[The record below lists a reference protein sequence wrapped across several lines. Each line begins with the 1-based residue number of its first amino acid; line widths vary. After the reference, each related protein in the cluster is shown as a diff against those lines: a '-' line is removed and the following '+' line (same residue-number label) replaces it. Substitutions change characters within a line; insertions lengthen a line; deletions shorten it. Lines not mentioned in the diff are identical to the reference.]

1 MRHAIA
7 VLCIL
12 AASCGSP
19 AVSTLRFKV
28 EPPVWRVADA
38 APFAKA
44 PSERVY
50 NRTLY
55 QTDSFAVRRLT
66 RVLDVIEPTRA
77 KDVNSV
83 DEVPDSTWFTNRIG
97 IRDMTVDEVRR
108 GANIDPSP
116 VANLPWTIVSAKTGG
131 LSIGFVFE
139 DAKGDKYLLKF
150 DEARRP
156 EMETGAHVI
165 GQRLLWAAGYN
176 VPQDYLAF
184 IRREDI
190 VISPKATAKNS
201 VGEKRPL
208 TVKDLD
214 TALLK
219 MYRTPEGKFRVLAS
233 RYLPGKPIGPYSRE
247 GRREDDPNDRIDHEK
262 RRSVRGQVP
271 LFAWINHT
279 DIQEDNTLDVFVK
292 DHVVHYLID
301 FGKAF
306 GVMNNSNDWKTVG
319 YTNRFDISIALRTLL
334 TFGLWDRPWDNI
346 FETGFKGVGLF
357 EAAHF
362 DPATWRI
369 NAPYWPF
376 DEADATDTYW
386 GAKLAM
392 RFTKDQITAAVEE
405 AHFTDPRATAYM
417 IETLVERQRRV
428 GRYWLE
434 RVSPLDRFTIE
445 PDGLGAR
452 LCFDD
457 LAKTYRL
464 QPESSRY
471 SAEVFDSTGVTLVP
485 RRNLAPAPS
494 GAHICADLT
503 LLGNDAAQYT
513 IVRLAA
519 SRNART
525 LPPVFVH
532 LARNKT
538 RVLEV
543 IGIRRN

>member
-1 MRHAIA
+1 MRFLLLSLF
-7 VLCIL
+7 V
-12 AASCGSP
+12 AACASP
-19 AVSTLRFKV
+19 AVSTLRFEV
-28 EPPVWRVADA
+28 APPVWRVADT
-38 APFAKA
+38 APIPKE
-44 PSERVY
+44 PRERVY

-55 QTDSFAVRRLT
+55 QTDSFVVRRLT
-66 RVLDVIEPTRA
+66 RVLDVPEPVRA
-77 KDVNSV
+77 QDVNSL

-97 IRDMTVDEVRR
+97 VREMSVDEVRR
-108 GANIDPSP
+108 GANLDPSP
-116 VANLPWTIVSAKTGG
+116 VENLPWTIVSAKTGG

-190 VISPKATAKNS
+190 VVSPKATAKNA
-201 VGEKRPL
+201 VGEKQPL
-208 TVKDLD
+208 TVEMLD
-214 TALLK
+214 KALRQ

-233 RYLPGKPIGPYSRE
+233 RYLPGKPIGPYARE
-247 GRREDDPNDRIDHEK
+247 GRRPDDPNDRIDHEN

-279 DIQEDNTLDVFVK
+279 DLQEDNTLDVFVK

-319 YTNRFDISIALRTLL
+319 YTNRLDLGMALRTLV

-346 FETGFKGVGLF
+346 FETGYRGVGLF
-357 EAAHF
+357 EAKHF

-376 DEADATDTYW
+376 DDADATDTYW

-392 RFTKDQITAAVEE
+392 RFTKAQITAAVEE

-417 IETLVERQRRV
+417 IETLLERQRRV
-428 GRYWLE
+428 GAYWLE
-434 RVSPLDRFTIE
+434 QVSPLDQFTVE
-445 PDGLGAR
+445 PAGDQAR

-457 LAKTYRL
+457 LAKRYGL
-464 QPESSRY
+464 QPAATRY
-471 SAEVFDSTGVTLVP
+471 TAEVFDGAGRRIAP
-485 RRNLAPAPS
+485 RATLAPPAP
-494 GAHICADLT
+494 GARACTAAFP
-503 LLGNDAAQYT
+503 LGGGDVRYT
-513 IVRLAA
+513 IVSLAVA
-519 SRNART
+519 RNARG
-525 LPPVFVH
+525 LPPVLVH
-532 LARNKT
+532 LAREKT
-538 RVLEV
+538 GEISV

>member
-1 MRHAIA
+1 MRLSIAI
-7 VLCIL
+7 LGIL
-12 AASCGSP
+12 AACGSP

-28 EPPVWRVADA
+28 EPPVWRVADTN
-38 APFAKA
+38 PIAKA
-44 PSERVY
+44 PEERVY

-55 QTDSFAVRRLT
+55 QTDSFVVRRLT
-66 RVLDVIEPTRA
+66 RVLDVPEPVRA
-77 KDVNSV
+77 QDVNAI

-97 IRDMTVDEVRR
+97 VRDMTVDEVRR

-116 VANLPWTIVSAKTGG
+116 VGNLPWTIVSAKTGG

-139 DAKGDKYLLKF
+139 DSKGDKYLLKF

-190 VISPKATAKNS
+190 VVSPKATAKNA
-201 VGEKRPL
+201 VGEKQPL
-208 TVKDLD
+208 TVAMLEK
-214 TALLK
+214 ALEK
-219 MYRTPEGKFRVLAS
+219 MYVTPDGKYRVLAS
-233 RYLPGKPIGPYSRE
+233 RYLPGKPIGPYARE
-247 GRREDDPNDRIDHEK
+247 GRRPDDPNDVIDHEN

-279 DIQEDNTLDVFVK
+279 DLQEDNTLDVFVK

-319 YTNRFDISIALRTLL
+319 YTNRLDLSMALRTLL

-346 FETGFKGVGLF
+346 FETGFRGIGLF
-357 EAAHF
+357 EAKHF

-376 DEADATDTYW
+376 DDADATDTYW
-386 GAKLAM
+386 GAKIAM
-392 RFTKDQITAAVEE
+392 RFTKEQITAAVEE
-405 AHFTDPRATAYM
+405 AKFTDPRATAYM
-417 IETLVERQRRV
+417 IETLLERQRRV

-434 RVSPLDRFTIE
+434 QVSPLDHFTVE
-445 PDGLGAR
+445 PAGDRER

-457 LAKTYRL
+457 LGKLYGL
-464 QPESSRY
+464 QTATTRY
-471 SAEVFDSTGVTLVP
+471 TVEVFDGAGHAIARRASIEP
-485 RRNLAPAPS
+485 R
-494 GAHICADLT
+494 GAHACTEGLPMAD
-503 LLGNDAAQYT
+503 GEARYT
-513 IVRLAA
+513 IVKLSA

-525 LPPVFVH
+525 LPPVLVH
-532 LARNKT
+532 LARPQAGAMS
-538 RVLEV
+538 V

>member
-1 MRHAIA
+1 MRFTIA

-12 AASCGSP
+12 AACGSP

-28 EPPVWRVADA
+28 EPPVWRVADTT
-38 APFAKA
+38 PFAKA

-66 RVLDVIEPTRA
+66 RVLDVQEPVRA
-77 KDVNSV
+77 QDVNSI

-97 IRDMTVDEVRR
+97 VRDMTVEEVRR

-116 VANLPWTIVSAKTGG
+116 VGNLPWTIVSAKTGG

-139 DAKGDKYLLKF
+139 DSTGDKYLLKF

-190 VISPKATAKNS
+190 VVSPQATAKNA
-201 VGEKRPL
+201 VGEKQPL
-208 TVKDLD
+208 TVAMFEK
-214 TALLK
+214 ALAQ
-219 MYRTPEGKFRVLAS
+219 MYVTPDGKYRVLAS
-233 RYLPGKPIGPYSRE
+233 RYLPGKPIGPYARE
-247 GRREDDPNDRIDHEK
+247 GRRADDPNDRIDHEN

-279 DIQEDNTLDVFVK
+279 DLQEDNTLDVFVK

-319 YTNRFDISIALRTLL
+319 YTNRLDLSMALRTLL

-346 FETGFKGVGLF
+346 FETGFRGIGLF
-357 EAAHF
+357 EAEHF
-362 DPATWRI
+362 DPAAWRI

-376 DEADATDTYW
+376 DDADATDTYW

-392 RFTKDQITAAVEE
+392 RFTKEQITAAVEE
-405 AHFTDPRATAYM
+405 AYFTDPRATAYM
-417 IETLVERQRRV
+417 VQTLLERQRRV
-428 GRYWLE
+428 GKHWLE
-434 RVSPLDRFTIE
+434 QVSPLDHFTVE
-445 PDGLGAR
+445 PADDRVR

-457 LAKTYRL
+457 LSKRYDL
-464 QPESSRY
+464 QPATTRY
-471 SAEVFDSTGVTLVP
+471 SVEVFDGAGHAIA
-485 RRNLAPAPS
+485 RRAEIEPS
-494 GAHICADLT
+494 GAHACTTGLTAAD
-503 LLGNDAAQYT
+503 GDARYT
-513 IVRLAA
+513 IVKLVV

-525 LPPVFVH
+525 LPPVLVH
-532 LARNKT
+532 LARPPAGP
-538 RVLEV
+538 LQV

>member
-1 MRHAIA
+1 MRYSMA
-7 VLCIL
+7 VLCTL
-12 AASCGSP
+12 ALSCGSP
-19 AVSTLRFKV
+19 AVGTLRFKV

-38 APFAKA
+38 APFAKT

-77 KDVNSV
+77 KDTNSV

-97 IRDMTVDEVRR
+97 IRDMTVEEVRR
-108 GANIDPSP
+108 GANLDPSP
-116 VANLPWTIVSAKTGG
+116 IENLPWKIVSAKTGG
-131 LSIGFVFE
+131 LSVGFVFE

-176 VPQDYLAF
+176 VPQDYLVF

-201 VGEKRPL
+201 VGDKRPL
-208 TVKDLD
+208 TVKDFE
-214 TALLK
+214 TALEK
-219 MYRTPEGKFRVLAS
+219 MYRTPDGKFRVLAS

-247 GRREDDPNDRIDHEK
+247 GRREDDPNDLIDHEK
-262 RRSVRGQVP
+262 RRSVRGEVP

-306 GVMNNSNDWKTVG
+306 GVMNNSNAWKTVG
-319 YTNRFDISIALRTLL
+319 YTNRLDISIALRTLL

-346 FETGFKGVGLF
+346 FETGFMGIGLF

-392 RFTKDQITAAVEE
+392 RFTKDQIAAAVGE

-417 IETLVERQRRV
+417 IETLLERQRRV

-434 RVSPLDRFTIE
+434 QVSPLDRFVVE
-445 PDGLGAR
+445 PAGDGAR

-457 LAKTYRL
+457 LAKTYGL
-464 QPESSRY
+464 QPEASHY
-471 SAEVFDSTGVTLVP
+471 SAEVFDSTGAVLVS
-485 RRNLAPAPS
+485 RASLAAS
-494 GAHICADLT
+494 ATGAHICTAAMR
-503 LLGNDAAQYT
+503 LGSDAAQYT
-513 IVRLAA
+513 IVKLAA
-519 SRNART
+519 SRNARS
-525 LPPVFVH
+525 LPPVLVH
-532 LARNKT
+532 LART
-538 RVLEV
+538 QAGALEV